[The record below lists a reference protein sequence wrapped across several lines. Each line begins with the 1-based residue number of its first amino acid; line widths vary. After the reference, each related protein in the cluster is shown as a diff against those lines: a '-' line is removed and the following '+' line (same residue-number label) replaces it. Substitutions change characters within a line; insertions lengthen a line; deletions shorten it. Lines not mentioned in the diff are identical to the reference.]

1 MFDFDFFDFFLVFE
15 EGPKEVDDFNSLV
28 PVRFLFIS
36 EDFVDKIE
44 ERLKEL
50 DEGFDLIG
58 ETVISHVKVEF
69 DGDGDVDEGLDDFG

>member
-15 EGPKEVDDFNSLV
+15 EGPEEVDDFDSLV
-28 PVRFLFIS
+28 PVGFLFVS

-44 ERLKEL
+44 EGLKEL
-50 DEGFDLIG
+50 DERFDLIG
-58 ETVISHVKVEF
+58 ERVVSHVKVEF